1 VSPKFNRIGSEAKGH
16 FRLERY
22 VGTKYTID
30 LMKIICDLDSAYERL
45 MKNAFAQQD
54 ETAIEV
60 FKGHHPSL
68 PIELS
73 IRFLPHQD
81 PSKFTNRQRIYSR
94 ERYLAMW
101 RIDIGPL
108 KDRVAPTHLLWT
120 CAENPCPPQICG
132 FCDDLINTE
141 LNSPTSNLGNF
152 VLVNILRHKGLGSL
166 RDLSTIT
173 PQMQILR
180 RQNLP
185 KRMLY
190 PIIDQLWKDLRANK
204 NSALIN
210 DLKEKFPNASVF
222 SFWALSDPQS
232 PGDLILSWCKSNEFN
247 RIGVEVGVHQDIAAR
262 MGYHIILNVCAP
274 SSYL

>member
-1 VSPKFNRIGSEAKGH
+1 MELQPRLKFTSPLVSLHHVSPKFNRIGSEAKGH

-120 CAENPCPPQICG
+120 CAVAE
-132 FCDDLINTE
+132 D
-141 LNSPTSNLGNF
+141 NSNSTP
-152 VLVNILRHKGLGSL
+152 RH
-166 RDLSTIT
+166 R
-173 PQMQILR
+173 
-180 RQNLP
+180 
-185 KRMLY
+185 
-190 PIIDQLWKDLRANK
+190 
-204 NSALIN
+204 
-210 DLKEKFPNASVF
+210 
-222 SFWALSDPQS
+222 
-232 PGDLILSWCKSNEFN
+232 
-247 RIGVEVGVHQDIAAR
+247 
-262 MGYHIILNVCAP
+262 
-274 SSYL
+274 